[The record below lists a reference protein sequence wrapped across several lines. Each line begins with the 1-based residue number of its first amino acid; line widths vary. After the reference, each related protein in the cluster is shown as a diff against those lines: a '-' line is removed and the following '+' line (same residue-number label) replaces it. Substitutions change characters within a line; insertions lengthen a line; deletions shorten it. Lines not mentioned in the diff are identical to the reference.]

1 MLLLMLKF
9 HQKLNNQTIKVKERE
24 MVTDQLK
31 EFQLDIHLIEEVELV
46 DKTDQEKKVEDTEML
61 VMPRMNLTRTNMNNL
76 KVKSQPKPLKKFQL
90 NKLNHKSH
98 QNQLLL
104 STIKARVSI
113 STLLPKRRL
122 QSEVKSTLNG
132 LRKKSWLL
140 LKPKKTRESK
150 KPSSKVSLFTTVLRL
165 KWTWVTL
172 DFWDSEPSQLQNKE
186 NNNLKL
192 TTETSRERNPQKLFL
207 RKTTSQL
214 FDRWYLMK
222 LRIFFTWFVENKKYK
237 I

>member
-132 LRKKSWLL
+132 LRKKS
-140 LKPKKTRESK
+140 
-150 KPSSKVSLFTTVLRL
+150 
-165 KWTWVTL
+165 
-172 DFWDSEPSQLQNKE
+172 
-186 NNNLKL
+186 
-192 TTETSRERNPQKLFL
+192 
-207 RKTTSQL
+207 
-214 FDRWYLMK
+214 
-222 LRIFFTWFVENKKYK
+222 
-237 I
+237 

>member
-1 MLLLMLKF
+1 
-9 HQKLNNQTIKVKERE
+9 
-24 MVTDQLK
+24 
-31 EFQLDIHLIEEVELV
+31 
-46 DKTDQEKKVEDTEML
+46 
-61 VMPRMNLTRTNMNNL
+61 MNNL

-150 KPSSKVSLFTTVLRL
+150 KPSSKVSLFTTALRL